1 MNNVNLINL
10 PVIYNFRNID
20 SGTYKVLIDVK
31 TKDNNEIIS
40 TTCYLI
46 LKNKSKSLAYKLND
60 NDSCKIFN
68 KLNNLKFRNINYS
81 EHSYRDYNIIL
92 KCNIN
97 DKTIKVSIKIK
108 KKRTIILCD
117 EEIIHN
123 LELNTKYI
131 ISNFTRSSNK
141 NRSTIIS
148 KNYKYYIDDNVIN
161 ILVKYFKCEDN
172 GIYCLYN
179 GKKEKVKLTLTTEG
193 NSSFYSWSCDWD
205 MWFHNSTLRQSLEM
219 KIGKKKFSFYINN
232 PKFIDFDN
240 KEEGKYRFLVI
251 YFKDRNI
258 FAYEHKEDK
267 YYCIKDDNYKKKIL
281 KNIDQAI
288 AEKYKRGSNLNDYT
302 YLLSNN
308 EKRGL
313 TIKDKSKFSERYR
326 LSKLSRVFQTK
337 LDITLVQ
344 RG

>member
-1 MNNVNLINL
+1 MNNVNLIDL
-10 PVIYNFRNID
+10 PTKCFRDID
-20 SGTYKVLIDVK
+20 SGTYKVLIDVE
-31 TKDNNEIIS
+31 TDDDEIIS
-40 TTCYLI
+40 PTCYLI
-46 LKNKSKSLAYKLND
+46 LKNKSKSLVYRLD
-60 NDSCKIFN
+60 NGDSNAIFVIVD
-68 KLNNLKFRNINYS
+68 NLKFRNINYS
-81 EHSYRDYNIIL
+81 EHYYRDYNIIL
-92 KCNIN
+92 KCNNN
-97 DKTIKVSIKIK
+97 DKFIKVSIKIK
-108 KKRTIILCD
+108 KKQTIILYD
-117 EEIIHN
+117 EENIHD
-123 LELNTKYI
+123 LKPNTKYI

-148 KNYKYYIDDNVIN
+148 KKLKYYIDDNVIN

-193 NSSFYSWSCDWD
+193 KSSFYSRNYYYGGWD
-205 MWFHNSTLRQSLEM
+205 QYSTLRQNLEM
-219 KIGKKKFSFYINN
+219 QIGKKKFSFYVNN

-281 KNIDQAI
+281 NEIDQSI
-288 AEKYKRGSNLNDYT
+288 AEDYKRGRGLNVYT

-313 TIKDKSKFSERYR
+313 TIKDTTKFSERYR

>member
-1 MNNVNLINL
+1 MNNVNLTDL
-10 PVIYNFRNID
+10 PVIYNFKDID
-20 SGTYKVLIDVK
+20 SGTYKVLIDVE
-31 TKDNNEIIS
+31 TNDGNEIIF
-40 TTCYLI
+40 CYLI
-46 LKNKSKSLAYKLND
+46 LKNKSKSLAYKLNS
-60 NDSCKIFN
+60 NDSSVIFN

-81 EHSYRDYNIIL
+81 EHCYRDYNIIL
-92 KCNIN
+92 KSNIN

-108 KKRTIILCD
+108 KKQTIILYD
-117 EEIIHN
+117 GENIHN
-123 LELNTKYI
+123 LKPITKYI

-148 KNYKYYIDDNVIN
+148 KKLKYYIDDNVIN
-161 ILVKYFKCEDN
+161 ILVKYFKCEND

-179 GKKEKVKLTLTTEG
+179 GKKEKVKLTLITEG
-193 NSSFYSWSCDWD
+193 KSSFYSWNSGWD
-205 MWFHNSTLRQSLEM
+205 MWLQNSTLRQSLEM
-219 KIGKKKFSFYINN
+219 KIGKKKFSFYVNN

-281 KNIDQAI
+281 RNIDQAI
-288 AEKYKRGSNLNDYT
+288 SEKYKKGYKLNVYT

-313 TIKDKSKFSERYR
+313 TIKDTSKFTERYR

>member
-1 MNNVNLINL
+1 MNNVNLTDL
-10 PVIYNFRNID
+10 PAKCFKNID
-20 SGTYKVLIDVK
+20 SGTYKVLIDVE
-31 TKDNNEIIS
+31 TNDDEETI
-40 TTCYLI
+40 TCYLI
-46 LKNKSKSLAYKLND
+46 LKNKSKSLAYRLN
-60 NDSCKIFN
+60 NGDSYMIFVN
-68 KLNNLKFRNINYS
+68 VDNLKFRNINYS
-81 EHSYRDYNIIL
+81 EHNYRDYNIIL
-92 KCNIN
+92 KCNNN
-97 DKTIKVSIKIK
+97 DKFIKVSIKIK

-117 EEIIHN
+117 KENIHD
-123 LELNTKYI
+123 LKSNTKYI

-141 NRSTIIS
+141 NCSTIIS
-148 KNYKYYIDDNVIN
+148 KKLKYYIDDNVIN
-161 ILVKYFKCEDN
+161 ILVKYFKCEDDD
-172 GIYCLYN
+172 IYCLYN
-179 GKKEKVKLTLTTEG
+179 GKKEKVKLTLITEG
-193 NSSFYSWSCDWD
+193 NSSFYSWNDYYGGWD
-205 MWFHNSTLRQSLEM
+205 LYSTLRQSLEM

-232 PKFIDFDN
+232 PKFIDFNN

-267 YYCIKDDNYKKKIL
+267 YYCIKDDKYKKEIL
-281 KNIDQAI
+281 KNIDQVI
-288 AEKYKRGSNLNDYT
+288 SEKYKRGCKLNLYT

-313 TIKDKSKFSERYR
+313 TIKDTSKFSERYR

>member
-1 MNNVNLINL
+1 MNNVNLTDL
-10 PVIYNFRNID
+10 PAKCFKNID
-20 SGTYKVLIDVK
+20 SGTYKVLIDVE
-31 TKDNNEIIS
+31 TNDDEETI
-40 TTCYLI
+40 TCYLI
-46 LKNKSKSLAYKLND
+46 LKNKSKSLAYRLN
-60 NDSCKIFN
+60 NGDSNMIFVN
-68 KLNNLKFRNINYS
+68 VDNLKFRNINYS

-92 KCNIN
+92 KCNNN
-97 DKTIKVSIKIK
+97 DKFIKVSIKIK
-108 KKRTIILCD
+108 KKQTIILCD
-117 EEIIHN
+117 KENIHD
-123 LELNTKYI
+123 LKSNTKYI

-141 NRSTIIS
+141 NCSTIIS
-148 KNYKYYIDDNVIN
+148 KKLKYYIDDNVIN
-161 ILVKYFKCEDN
+161 ILVKYFKCEDDD
-172 GIYCLYN
+172 IYCLYN
-179 GKKEKVKLTLTTEG
+179 GKKEKVKLRLITEG
-193 NSSFYSWSCDWD
+193 NSSFYSWNDYYGGWD
-205 MWFHNSTLRQSLEM
+205 QYSTLRQSLEM

-232 PKFIDFDN
+232 PKFIDFNN

-251 YFKDRNI
+251 YFKDHNI

-267 YYCIKDDNYKKKIL
+267 YYCIKDDKYKKEIL

-288 AEKYKRGSNLNDYT
+288 SEKYKRGCKLNLYT

-313 TIKDKSKFSERYR
+313 TIKDTSKFSERYR

>member
-1 MNNVNLINL
+1 MNNVNLTDL
-10 PVIYNFRNID
+10 PAKCFKNIG
-20 SGTYKVLIDVK
+20 SGTYKVLIDVE
-31 TKDNNEIIS
+31 TNDDNE
-40 TTCYLI
+40 TATCYLI
-46 LKNKSKSLAYKLND
+46 LKNNSKSLAYKLD
-60 NDSCKIFN
+60 DGDSNMIFFSVD
-68 KLNNLKFRNINYS
+68 NLKFRNINYS

-92 KCNIN
+92 KCNNN
-97 DKTIKVSIKIK
+97 DKFIKVSIKIK
-108 KKRTIILCD
+108 KKQTIILCD
-117 EEIIHN
+117 KENIHD
-123 LELNTKYI
+123 LKSNTKYI

-141 NRSTIIS
+141 NCSTIIS
-148 KNYKYYIDDNVIN
+148 KKLKYYIDDNVIN
-161 ILVKYFKCEDN
+161 ILVKYFKCEDD

-179 GKKEKVKLTLTTEG
+179 GKKEKVKLTLVTEG
-193 NSSFYSWSCDWD
+193 KSSFYSRNDYYGGWD
-205 MWFHNSTLRQSLEM
+205 QYSTLRQNLEM

-232 PKFIDFDN
+232 PKFIDFNN

-267 YYCIKDDNYKKKIL
+267 YYCIKDDKYKKEIL

-288 AEKYKRGSNLNDYT
+288 SEKYKRGCKLNLYT

-313 TIKDKSKFSERYR
+313 TIKDTSKFSERYR

>member
-1 MNNVNLINL
+1 MNNVNLTDL
-10 PVIYNFRNID
+10 PAKCFKNID
-20 SGTYKVLIDVK
+20 SGTYKVLIDVE
-31 TKDNNEIIS
+31 TNDDEETN
-40 TTCYLI
+40 TCYLI
-46 LKNKSKSLAYKLND
+46 LKNNSKSLVYRLN
-60 NDSCKIFN
+60 NGDSNMIFVN
-68 KLNNLKFRNINYS
+68 VDNLKFRNINYS
-81 EHSYRDYNIIL
+81 EHYYRDYNIIL
-92 KCNIN
+92 KCNNN
-97 DKTIKVSIKIK
+97 DKFIKVSIKIK
-108 KKRTIILCD
+108 KKQTIILYD
-117 EEIIHN
+117 EENIHD
-123 LELNTKYI
+123 LKSNTKYI

-193 NSSFYSWSCDWD
+193 NSSFYSWNDYYGGWD
-205 MWFHNSTLRQSLEM
+205 QYSTLRQSLEM
-219 KIGKKKFSFYINN
+219 KIGKKKFSFYVNN

-267 YYCIKDDNYKKKIL
+267 YYCIKDDKYINKIL
-281 KNIDQAI
+281 KNIDPKI
-288 AEKYKRGSNLNDYT
+288 SEKYKKGYKLNVYT

>member
-1 MNNVNLINL
+1 MNNVNLTDL
-10 PVIYNFRNID
+10 PAKCFKNID
-20 SGTYKVLIDVK
+20 SGTYKVLIDVE
-31 TKDNNEIIS
+31 TNDDEEII
-40 TTCYLI
+40 TCYLI
-46 LKNKSKSLAYKLND
+46 LKNKSKSLAYKLN
-60 NDSCKIFN
+60 NGDSNMIFVN
-68 KLNNLKFRNINYS
+68 VDNLKFRNINYS
-81 EHSYRDYNIIL
+81 EHYYRDYNIIL
-92 KCNIN
+92 KCNNN
-97 DKTIKVSIKIK
+97 DKFIKVSIKIK
-108 KKRTIILCD
+108 KKQTIILCD
-117 EEIIHN
+117 EENIHD
-123 LELNTKYI
+123 LKSNTKYI

-161 ILVKYFKCEDN
+161 ILVKYFKCEDDD
-172 GIYCLYN
+172 IYCLYN

-193 NSSFYSWSCDWD
+193 NSSFYSWNDYYGGWD
-205 MWFHNSTLRQSLEM
+205 QYSTLRQSLEM
-219 KIGKKKFSFYINN
+219 KIGKKKFSFYVNN

-267 YYCIKDDNYKKKIL
+267 YYCIKDDKYINKIL
-281 KNIDQAI
+281 KNIDPKI
-288 AEKYKRGSNLNDYT
+288 SEKYKKGYKLNVYT

>member
-1 MNNVNLINL
+1 MNNVNLTDL
-10 PVIYNFRNID
+10 PVIYNFKDID

-31 TKDNNEIIS
+31 TKDGNEIIF
-40 TTCYLI
+40 CYLI
-46 LKNKSKSLAYKLND
+46 LKNKSKSLAYKLNSS
-60 NDSCKIFN
+60 DSRIIFN
-68 KLNNLKFRNINYS
+68 NLNNLKFRNINYS
-81 EHSYRDYNIIL
+81 EHYCRDYNIIL
-92 KCNIN
+92 NSNNN
-97 DKTIKVSIKIK
+97 DKFIKVSIKIK
-108 KKRTIILCD
+108 KKQTIILYD
-117 EEIIHN
+117 EENIHD
-123 LELNTKYI
+123 LKSNTKYI
-131 ISNFTRSSNK
+131 ISNFTKSPNK

-148 KNYKYYIDDNVIN
+148 KKLKYYIDDNVIN
-161 ILVKYFKCEDN
+161 ILVNYFKCEDD

-193 NSSFYSWSCDWD
+193 KSWFYKYNGDWD
-205 MWFHNSTLRQSLEM
+205 YWNNYSTLRQNLEM
-219 KIGKKKFSFYINN
+219 KIGNKKFSFYVNN
-232 PKFIDFDN
+232 PKFIDFDK

-281 KNIDQAI
+281 NDIDQAI
-288 AEKYKRGSNLNDYT
+288 AEQYKKGWDLNVYT
-302 YLLSNN
+302 YLLLNN

-344 RG
+344 RE

>member
-1 MNNVNLINL
+1 MNNVNLTDL
-10 PVIYNFRNID
+10 PAKCFKNID
-20 SGTYKVLIDVK
+20 SGTYKVLIDVE
-31 TKDNNEIIS
+31 TNDDEEII
-40 TTCYLI
+40 TCYLI
-46 LKNKSKSLAYKLND
+46 LKNKSKSLAYRLN
-60 NDSCKIFN
+60 NGDSNMIFVN
-68 KLNNLKFRNINYS
+68 VDNLKFRNINYS
-81 EHSYRDYNIIL
+81 EHYYRDYNIIL
-92 KCNIN
+92 KCNNN
-97 DKTIKVSIKIK
+97 DKFIKVSIKIK
-108 KKRTIILCD
+108 KKQTIILCD
-117 EEIIHN
+117 EENIHD
-123 LELNTKYI
+123 LKSNTKYI

-148 KNYKYYIDDNVIN
+148 KKLKYYIDDNVIN

-193 NSSFYSWSCDWD
+193 NSSFYSWNDYYGGWD
-205 MWFHNSTLRQSLEM
+205 QYSTLRQSLEM
-219 KIGKKKFSFYINN
+219 KIGKKKFSFYVNN

-267 YYCIKDDNYKKKIL
+267 YYCIKDDKYIKKIL
-281 KNIDQAI
+281 KNIDPKI
-288 AEKYKRGSNLNDYT
+288 SEKYKKGYKLNLYT

>member
-1 MNNVNLINL
+1 MNNVNLIDL
-10 PVIYNFRNID
+10 PTKCFKDID
-20 SGTYKVLIDVK
+20 SGTYKVLIDVE
-31 TKDNNEIIS
+31 TNDDNEETIR
-40 TTCYLI
+40 CYLI
-46 LKNKSKSLAYKLND
+46 LKNKSKSLVYRLNS
-60 NDSCKIFN
+60 NDSCIIFN

-92 KCNIN
+92 KSNNN

-108 KKRTIILCD
+108 KKQTIILYN
-117 EEIIHN
+117 EENIHN
-123 LELNTKYI
+123 LKPITKYI
-131 ISNFTRSSNK
+131 ISNFTKSSNK

-148 KNYKYYIDDNVIN
+148 KKLKYYIDDNVIN

-179 GKKEKVKLTLTTEG
+179 GKKERVKLTLITG
-193 NSSFYSWSCDWD
+193 YISCFNSWNNCYGGWD
-205 MWFHNSTLRQSLEM
+205 QYSTLRQNLEM
-219 KIGKKKFSFYINN
+219 QIGKKKFSFYVNN
-232 PKFIDFDN
+232 PKFIDFDK

-267 YYCIKDDNYKKKIL
+267 YYCIKDDKYIKKIL
-281 KNIDQAI
+281 KDVDQSI
-288 AEKYKRGSNLNDYT
+288 AEQYKKGRYLNVYT
-302 YLLSNN
+302 YLLLNN

-313 TIKDKSKFSERYR
+313 TIKDTSKFTERYR

>member
-1 MNNVNLINL
+1 MNNVNLTDL
-10 PVIYNFRNID
+10 PVIYDFKDID
-20 SGTYKVLIDVK
+20 SGTYKVLIDVE
-31 TKDNNEIIS
+31 TNDDEII
-40 TTCYLI
+40 TCYLI
-46 LKNKSKSLAYKLND
+46 LKNNSKSLVYRLYQGYSNMIFD
-60 NDSCKIFN
+60 NVD
-68 KLNNLKFRNINYS
+68 NLKFRNINYS

-92 KCNIN
+92 KCNNN

-108 KKRTIILCD
+108 KKQTIILCD
-117 EEIIHN
+117 KENIHD
-123 LELNTKYI
+123 LKSNTKYI

-141 NRSTIIS
+141 NNSTIIS
-148 KNYKYYIDDNVIN
+148 KKLKYYIDDNVIN

-179 GKKEKVKLTLTTEG
+179 GQKEKVKLTLTTEG
-193 NSSFYSWSCDWD
+193 NSSFYSWNDYYGGWD
-205 MWFHNSTLRQSLEM
+205 QYSTLRQNLEM
-219 KIGKKKFSFYINN
+219 KIGNKKFSFYVNN

-288 AEKYKRGSNLNDYT
+288 SEKYKRGNKLDVYT
-302 YLLSNN
+302 YLLLNN

>member
-1 MNNVNLINL
+1 MNNVNLIDL
-10 PVIYNFRNID
+10 PAKYFRDID

-31 TKDNNEIIS
+31 TNDNNEIIS

-46 LKNKSKSLAYKLND
+46 LKHNSKSLAYKLND

-68 KLNNLKFRNINYS
+68 NLKNSKFKNINYS
-81 EHSYRDYNIIL
+81 EHCYRDYNIIL

-97 DKTIKVSIKIK
+97 DKSIKVSIKIK
-108 KKRTIILCD
+108 KKQIILYD
-117 EEIIHN
+117 EENIHD
-123 LELNTKYI
+123 LKPNTKYI
-131 ISNFTRSSNK
+131 ISNFTKSSNK

-148 KNYKYYIDDNVIN
+148 KKLKYYIDDNVIN
-161 ILVKYFKCEDN
+161 ILAKYFKCEDD

-179 GKKEKVKLTLTTEG
+179 GKKEKVKLILITENRSCF
-193 NSSFYSWSCDWD
+193 NSWNEYCGW
-205 MWFHNSTLRQSLEM
+205 NEYSTLRQSLEM
-219 KIGKKKFSFYINN
+219 KIGKKKFSFYVNN

-267 YYCIKDDNYKKKIL
+267 YYCIRDDKYIKKIL
-281 KNIDQAI
+281 KDIDQAI
-288 AEKYKRGSNLNDYT
+288 AEQYKKGCNLNVYT
-302 YLLSNN
+302 YLLLNN

-313 TIKDKSKFSERYR
+313 IIKDKSKFSERYR

>member
-1 MNNVNLINL
+1 MNNVNLTDL
-10 PVIYNFRNID
+10 PTKCFRNID
-20 SGTYKVLIDVK
+20 SGTYKVLIDVLI
-31 TKDNNEIIS
+31 DDDDDEIIS
-40 TTCYLI
+40 PTCYLI
-46 LKNKSKSLAYKLND
+46 LKNKYKSLAYKLND
-60 NDSCKIFN
+60 GDSNSIFVN
-68 KLNNLKFRNINYS
+68 VDNLKFKNINYS
-81 EHSYRDYNIIL
+81 EHCYRDYNIIL
-92 KCNIN
+92 KCNNN
-97 DKTIKVSIKIK
+97 DKFIKVSIKIK

-123 LELNTKYI
+123 LKSNTKYI
-131 ISNFTRSSNK
+131 ISNFTKSTK
-141 NRSTIIS
+141 NNSTIIS
-148 KNYKYYIDDNVIN
+148 KKLKYYIDDNVIN

-179 GKKEKVKLTLTTEG
+179 GKKEKVKLTLTTEC
-193 NSSFYSWSCDWD
+193 NSSFYSRNYYDGGWD
-205 MWFHNSTLRQSLEM
+205 LYSTLRQNLEM
-219 KIGKKKFSFYINN
+219 KIGKKKFSFYVNN

-258 FAYEHKEDK
+258 FAYEHKEDR
-267 YYCIKDDNYKKKIL
+267 YYCIKDDKYIKKIL
-281 KNIDQAI
+281 KDVDQSI
-288 AEKYKRGSNLNDYT
+288 AEQYKRGSYLNDYT

-313 TIKDKSKFSERYR
+313 TIKDTSKFSSRYR
-326 LSKLSRVFQTK
+326 ISKLSKVFQTK

>member
-10 PVIYNFRNID
+10 PAKYFRDID
-20 SGTYKVLIDVK
+20 SGTYKVLVDIK
-31 TKDNNEIIS
+31 TNDNNEIIS

-46 LKNKSKSLAYKLND
+46 LKHNSKSLAYKLND
-60 NDSCKIFN
+60 NDSCMIFN
-68 KLNNLKFRNINYS
+68 KLNNLKFKNINYS
-81 EHSYRDYNIIL
+81 EHCYRDYHTTL

-97 DKTIKVSIKIK
+97 DKSIKVSIKIK
-108 KKRTIILCD
+108 KKQIILYD
-117 EEIIHN
+117 EENIHD
-123 LELNTKYI
+123 LKPNTKYI

-148 KNYKYYIDDNVIN
+148 KKLKYYIDDNVIN

-179 GKKEKVKLTLTTEG
+179 GKKERVKLTLTTE
-193 NSSFYSWSCDWD
+193 NISCFNKWNCEWD
-205 MWFHNSTLRQSLEM
+205 HWDQYSTLRQNLEM
-219 KIGKKKFSFYINN
+219 KIGNKKFSFYVNN
-232 PKFIDFDN
+232 PKFINFDN
-240 KEEGKYRFLVI
+240 REEGKYRFLVI

-267 YYCIKDDNYKKKIL
+267 YYCIRDDKYIKKIL
-281 KNIDQAI
+281 KDIDQAI
-288 AEKYKRGSNLNDYT
+288 AEQYKKGCNLNVYT
-302 YLLSNN
+302 YLLLNN

>member
-1 MNNVNLINL
+1 MNNVNLTDL
-10 PVIYNFRNID
+10 PTKYFKDID

-31 TKDNNEIIS
+31 TKDDNEII
-40 TTCYLI
+40 TCYLI
-46 LKNKSKSLAYKLND
+46 LKNKSKSLAYRLNSS
-60 NDSCKIFN
+60 DSNMIFVN
-68 KLNNLKFRNINYS
+68 LNNLKFRNINYS
-81 EHSYRDYNIIL
+81 EHYYRDYNIIL
-92 KCNIN
+92 KCNNN
-97 DKTIKVSIKIK
+97 DKFIKVSIKIK
-108 KKRTIILCD
+108 KKQTIILYD
-117 EEIIHN
+117 KENIHN
-123 LELNTKYI
+123 LKPNTKYI
-131 ISNFTRSSNK
+131 ISNFTKSSNK
-141 NRSTIIS
+141 NHSTIIS
-148 KNYKYYIDDNVIN
+148 KKLKYYIDDNVIN
-161 ILVKYFKCEDN
+161 ILVNYFKCEDD

-193 NSSFYSWSCDWD
+193 NSSFYSWNYYYGGW
-205 MWFHNSTLRQSLEM
+205 NNYSTLRQNLEM
-219 KIGKKKFSFYINN
+219 KIGNKKFSFYINN

-240 KEEGKYRFLVI
+240 KEEGKYRFLII

-267 YYCIKDDNYKKKIL
+267 YYCIKDDNYINKIL
-281 KNIDQAI
+281 NEIDQAI
-288 AEKYKRGSNLNDYT
+288 SEKYKRGWDLNLYT

>member
-1 MNNVNLINL
+1 MNNVNLIDL
-10 PVIYNFRNID
+10 PTKCFRDID

-31 TKDNNEIIS
+31 TNDDKEIIS

-46 LKNKSKSLAYKLND
+46 LKHNSKSLAYKLND

-68 KLNNLKFRNINYS
+68 NLKNSKFKNINYS
-81 EHSYRDYNIIL
+81 EHCYRDYHTTL

-97 DKTIKVSIKIK
+97 DKFIKVSIKIK
-108 KKRTIILCD
+108 KKQTIILCD
-117 EEIIHN
+117 KEKIHN
-123 LELNTKYI
+123 LKSNTKYI
-131 ISNFTRSSNK
+131 ISNFTKSPGK
-141 NRSTIIS
+141 NNSTIIS
-148 KNYKYYIDDNVIN
+148 KKLKYYIDDNVIN
-161 ILVKYFKCEDN
+161 ILVKYFKCEDD

-193 NSSFYSWSCDWD
+193 NSSFYSRNYYDGGWD
-205 MWFHNSTLRQSLEM
+205 LYSTLRQNLEM
-219 KIGKKKFSFYINN
+219 QIGKKKFSFYVNN

-258 FAYEHKEDK
+258 FAYEHKEDR
-267 YYCIKDDNYKKKIL
+267 YYCIKDDKYKKEIL
-281 KNIDQAI
+281 KNIDQSI
-288 AEKYKRGSNLNDYT
+288 AEKYKKGRNLNVYT

-313 TIKDKSKFSERYR
+313 TIKDTSKFSERYR

>member
-1 MNNVNLINL
+1 MNNVNLTDL
-10 PVIYNFRNID
+10 PAKCFKNID
-20 SGTYKVLIDVK
+20 SGTYKVLIDVE
-31 TKDNNEIIS
+31 TNDDEETI
-40 TTCYLI
+40 TCYLI
-46 LKNKSKSLAYKLND
+46 LKNKSKSLAYRLN
-60 NDSCKIFN
+60 NGDSNMIFN
-68 KLNNLKFRNINYS
+68 NLNNLKFRNINYS
-81 EHSYRDYNIIL
+81 EHYYRDYNIIL
-92 KCNIN
+92 KCNNN
-97 DKTIKVSIKIK
+97 DKFIKVSIKIK
-108 KKRTIILCD
+108 KKQTIILCD
-117 EEIIHN
+117 KENIHD
-123 LELNTKYI
+123 LKSNTKYI

-141 NRSTIIS
+141 NCSTIIS
-148 KNYKYYIDDNVIN
+148 KKLKYYIDDNIIN
-161 ILVKYFKCEDN
+161 ILVKYFKCEDDD
-172 GIYCLYN
+172 IYCLYN
-179 GKKEKVKLTLTTEG
+179 GKKEKVKLTLITEG
-193 NSSFYSWSCDWD
+193 NSSFYSWNDYYGGWD
-205 MWFHNSTLRQSLEM
+205 QYSTLRQSLEM
-219 KIGKKKFSFYINN
+219 KIGKKKFSFYVNN

-326 LSKLSRVFQTK
+326 ISKLSRVFQTK

>member
-1 MNNVNLINL
+1 MNNVNLIDL
-10 PVIYNFRNID
+10 PVIYNFRDID

-31 TKDNNEIIS
+31 TNDGNEIIF
-40 TTCYLI
+40 CYLI
-46 LKNKSKSLAYKLND
+46 LKNNSKSLAYKLNS
-60 NDSCKIFN
+60 NDSRIIFN
-68 KLNNLKFRNINYS
+68 NLNNLKFRNINYS
-81 EHSYRDYNIIL
+81 EHYCRDYNITL
-92 KCNIN
+92 NSNNN
-97 DKTIKVSIKIK
+97 DKFIKVSIKIK
-108 KKRTIILCD
+108 KKQTIILCD
-117 EEIIHN
+117 KEKIHN
-123 LELNTKYI
+123 LKPNTKYI
-131 ISNFTRSSNK
+131 ISNFTKSSNK
-141 NRSTIIS
+141 NNSTIIS
-148 KNYKYYIDDNVIN
+148 KKLKYYIDDNVIN
-161 ILVKYFKCEDN
+161 ILVKYFKCEDD

-179 GKKEKVKLTLTTEG
+179 GKKEKVKLTLITED
-193 NSSFYSWSCDWD
+193 NSSFYKRGYD
-205 MWFHNSTLRQSLEM
+205 MWFYNSTLRQNLEM
-219 KIGKKKFSFYINN
+219 QIGKKKFSFYVNN

-267 YYCIKDDNYKKKIL
+267 YYCIKDDKYINKIL
-281 KNIDQAI
+281 NEVDQAI
-288 AEKYKRGSNLNDYT
+288 AEQYKRGWDLNVYT

-344 RG
+344 RE

>member
-1 MNNVNLINL
+1 MNNMNLIDL
-10 PVIYNFRNID
+10 PTKCFRDID
-20 SGTYKVLIDVK
+20 TGTYKVLIDVE
-31 TKDNNEIIS
+31 TDDNNE
-40 TTCYLI
+40 TATCYLI
-46 LKNKSKSLAYKLND
+46 LKNKSKSLAYRLN
-60 NDSCKIFN
+60 NGDSNAIFVIVD
-68 KLNNLKFRNINYS
+68 NLKFRNINYS
-81 EHSYRDYNIIL
+81 EHYYRDYNIIL
-92 KCNIN
+92 KCNNN

-108 KKRTIILCD
+108 KKQTIILCD
-117 EEIIHN
+117 KEKIHN
-123 LELNTKYI
+123 LKPNTKYI
-131 ISNFTRSSNK
+131 ISNFTKSPNK

-148 KNYKYYIDDNVIN
+148 KKLKYYIDDNVIN

-172 GIYCLYN
+172 DIYCLYN
-179 GKKEKVKLTLTTEG
+179 SKKEKVKLTLITENRSCF
-193 NSSFYSWSCDWD
+193 NSWNEYCGW
-205 MWFHNSTLRQSLEM
+205 NEYSTLRQSLEM
-219 KIGKKKFSFYINN
+219 QIGKKKFSFYVNN

-267 YYCIKDDNYKKKIL
+267 YYCIKDDKYKKEIL

-288 AEKYKRGSNLNDYT
+288 AEQYKKGCNLNVYT
-302 YLLSNN
+302 YLLLNN

-313 TIKDKSKFSERYR
+313 IIKDKSKFSERYR

>member
-1 MNNVNLINL
+1 MNNVNLTDLPAKCFKNINL
-10 PVIYNFRNID
+10 
-20 SGTYKVLIDVK
+20 GTYKVLIDVE
-31 TKDNNEIIS
+31 TNDDVDTI
-40 TTCYLI
+40 TCYLI
-46 LKNKSKSLAYKLND
+46 LKNKSKSLAYRLN
-60 NDSCKIFN
+60 NGDSNMIFVN
-68 KLNNLKFRNINYS
+68 VDNLKFRNINYS
-81 EHSYRDYNIIL
+81 EHYYRDYNIIL
-92 KCNIN
+92 KCNNN
-97 DKTIKVSIKIK
+97 DKFIKVSIKIK
-108 KKRTIILCD
+108 KKQTIILCD
-117 EEIIHN
+117 KENIHD
-123 LELNTKYI
+123 LKSNTKYI

-148 KNYKYYIDDNVIN
+148 KKLKYYIDDNVIN

-193 NSSFYSWSCDWD
+193 KSSFYSWNEYYGGWD
-205 MWFHNSTLRQSLEM
+205 QYSTLRQSLEM
-219 KIGKKKFSFYINN
+219 KIGNKKFSFYVNN
-232 PKFIDFDN
+232 PKFIDFNN

>member
-1 MNNVNLINL
+1 MNNVNLTDL
-10 PVIYNFRNID
+10 PAKCFKNID
-20 SGTYKVLIDVK
+20 SGTYKVLIDVE
-31 TKDNNEIIS
+31 TNDDEETN
-40 TTCYLI
+40 TCYLI
-46 LKNKSKSLAYKLND
+46 LKNNSKSLVYRLN
-60 NDSCKIFN
+60 NGDSNMIFVN
-68 KLNNLKFRNINYS
+68 VDNLKFRNINYS
-81 EHSYRDYNIIL
+81 EHYYRDYNIIL
-92 KCNIN
+92 KCNNN
-97 DKTIKVSIKIK
+97 DKFIKVSIKIK
-108 KKRTIILCD
+108 KKQTIILYD
-117 EEIIHN
+117 EENIHD
-123 LELNTKYI
+123 LKSNTKYI

-193 NSSFYSWSCDWD
+193 NSSFYSWNDYYGGWD
-205 MWFHNSTLRQSLEM
+205 QYSTLRQSLEM
-219 KIGKKKFSFYINN
+219 QIGKKKFSFYVNN

-267 YYCIKDDNYKKKIL
+267 YYCIKDDKYINKIL
-281 KNIDQAI
+281 KNIDPKI
-288 AEKYKRGSNLNDYT
+288 SEKYKKGYKLNVYT

>member
-1 MNNVNLINL
+1 MNNVNLIDL
-10 PVIYNFRNID
+10 PAKYFRDID
-20 SGTYKVLIDVK
+20 SGTYKVLIDVETNDDK
-31 TKDNNEIIS
+31 GIIS

-46 LKNKSKSLAYKLND
+46 LKNNSKFLAYRLND
-60 NDSCKIFN
+60 KDSCIIFN
-68 KLNNLKFRNINYS
+68 KLNNLKFKNINYS
-81 EHSYRDYNIIL
+81 EHCYRDYNIIL

-97 DKTIKVSIKIK
+97 DKYIKVSIKIK
-108 KKRTIILCD
+108 KKQIILYD
-117 EEIIHN
+117 EENIHD
-123 LELNTKYI
+123 LKPNTKYI
-131 ISNFTRSSNK
+131 ISNFTKSSNK

-148 KNYKYYIDDNVIN
+148 KKLKYYIDDNVIN

-172 GIYCLYN
+172 DIYCLYN
-179 GKKEKVKLTLTTEG
+179 SKKEKVKLTLITG
-193 NSSFYSWSCDWD
+193 YISCFNSWNEYYGWD
-205 MWFHNSTLRQSLEM
+205 QYSTLRQSLEM
-219 KIGKKKFSFYINN
+219 KIGKKKFSFYVNN

-240 KEEGKYRFLVI
+240 KEEGKYCFLVI

-267 YYCIKDDNYKKKIL
+267 YYCIKDDKYKKEIL

-288 AEKYKRGSNLNDYT
+288 AEQYKKGCNLNVYT

-313 TIKDKSKFSERYR
+313 TIKDTSKFRSRYR
-326 LSKLSRVFQTK
+326 ISKLSKVFQTK

>member
-1 MNNVNLINL
+1 MNNVNLIDL
-10 PVIYNFRNID
+10 PTKYFRNID

-31 TKDNNEIIS
+31 TNDNNEIIS
-40 TTCYLI
+40 TICYLI

-68 KLNNLKFRNINYS
+68 KLNNLRFKNINYS
-81 EHSYRDYNIIL
+81 EHCYRDYNIIL
-92 KCNIN
+92 KCNNN
-97 DKTIKVSIKIK
+97 DKFIKVSIKIK

-123 LELNTKYI
+123 LKPNTKYI

-141 NRSTIIS
+141 NCSTIIS
-148 KNYKYYIDDNVIN
+148 KKLKYYIDDNVIN
-161 ILVKYFKCEDN
+161 ILVKYFKCEND

-179 GKKEKVKLTLTTEG
+179 GKKEKVKLTLITG
-193 NSSFYSWSCDWD
+193 YISCFNSRNYYDGGWD
-205 MWFHNSTLRQSLEM
+205 LYSTLRQSLEM
-219 KIGKKKFSFYINN
+219 KIGKKKFSFYVNN

-267 YYCIKDDNYKKKIL
+267 YYCIKDDKYKKEIL
-281 KNIDQAI
+281 KNINQAI
-288 AEKYKRGSNLNDYT
+288 AEQYKKGRNLNVYT

-313 TIKDKSKFSERYR
+313 TIKDTSKFTERYR

>member
-1 MNNVNLINL
+1 MNNVNLTDL
-10 PVIYNFRNID
+10 PAKCFKNID
-20 SGTYKVLIDVK
+20 SGTYKVLIDVE
-31 TKDNNEIIS
+31 TNDDEETI
-40 TTCYLI
+40 TCYLI
-46 LKNKSKSLAYKLND
+46 LKNKSKSLAYRLN
-60 NDSCKIFN
+60 NGDSYAIFIN
-68 KLNNLKFRNINYS
+68 VDNLKFRNINYS

-92 KCNIN
+92 KCNNN
-97 DKTIKVSIKIK
+97 DKFIKVSIKIK
-108 KKRTIILCD
+108 KKQTIILCD

-123 LELNTKYI
+123 LEPNTKYI

-179 GKKEKVKLTLTTEG
+179 GKKEKVKLTLITEG
-193 NSSFYSWSCDWD
+193 NSSFYSWNDYYGGW
-205 MWFHNSTLRQSLEM
+205 NQYSTLRQSLEM

-232 PKFIDFDN
+232 PKFIDFNN

-258 FAYEHKEDK
+258 FAYEHKEDR
-267 YYCIKDDNYKKKIL
+267 YYCIKDDKYIKKIL
-281 KNIDQAI
+281 KDVDQSI
-288 AEKYKRGSNLNDYT
+288 AEQYKKGRNLNVYT

-308 EKRGL
+308 EKRSL
-313 TIKDKSKFSERYR
+313 TIKDKSKFTERYR

>member
-1 MNNVNLINL
+1 MNNVILTYL
-10 PVIYNFRNID
+10 PTKCFKDID

-31 TKDNNEIIS
+31 TNDNNEIIS

-68 KLNNLKFRNINYS
+68 KLNNSRYKNINYS
-81 EHSYRDYNIIL
+81 EHCYRDYNIIL
-92 KCNIN
+92 KSNN
-97 DKTIKVSIKIK
+97 NNKFIKVSIKIK
-108 KKRTIILCD
+108 KKRTIILYD

-123 LELNTKYI
+123 LEPNTKYI

-161 ILVKYFKCEDN
+161 ILLKYFKCEDD

-179 GKKEKVKLTLTTEG
+179 GKKEKVKLTLITEG
-193 NSSFYSWSCDWD
+193 KSWFYNWNDDWGQ
-205 MWFHNSTLRQSLEM
+205 WVQYSTFRQNLEM
-219 KIGKKKFSFYINN
+219 QIGKKKFSFYVNN
-232 PKFIDFDN
+232 PKFIDFDK

-267 YYCIKDDNYKKKIL
+267 YYCMKDDKYIKKIL
-281 KNIDQAI
+281 KDVDQSI
-288 AEKYKRGSNLNDYT
+288 AKRYKKGRYLNVYT
-302 YLLSNN
+302 YLLLNN

>member
-1 MNNVNLINL
+1 MNNVNLNDL
-10 PVIYNFRNID
+10 PTKCFKDID
-20 SGTYKVLIDVK
+20 SGTYKVLIDVE
-31 TKDNNEIIS
+31 TDDDDDEI

-46 LKNKSKSLAYKLND
+46 LKNKSKSLAYKLN
-60 NDSCKIFN
+60 NGDSNAIFVN
-68 KLNNLKFRNINYS
+68 VDNLKFRNINYS

-108 KKRTIILCD
+108 KKQTIILCD
-117 EEIIHN
+117 KENIHD
-123 LELNTKYI
+123 LKSNTKYI
-131 ISNFTRSSNK
+131 ISNFTKSSNK

-148 KNYKYYIDDNVIN
+148 KKLKYYIDDNVIN
-161 ILVKYFKCEDN
+161 ILVKYFKCEDD

-179 GKKEKVKLTLTTEG
+179 GKKEKVKLTLITEG
-193 NSSFYSWSCDWD
+193 NSSFYSWNDYYGGWD
-205 MWFHNSTLRQSLEM
+205 QYSTLRQSLEM
-219 KIGKKKFSFYINN
+219 KIGKKKFSFYVNN
-232 PKFIDFDN
+232 PKFIDFDK

-288 AEKYKRGSNLNDYT
+288 SEKYKRGNKLDVYT
-302 YLLSNN
+302 YLILNN

-313 TIKDKSKFSERYR
+313 TIKDKSKFSNRYR
-326 LSKLSRVFQTK
+326 ISKLSKVFQTK

-344 RG
+344 RE

>member
-1 MNNVNLINL
+1 MNNVNLTDL
-10 PVIYNFRNID
+10 PAKCFKNID

-31 TKDNNEIIS
+31 TNDNNEIIS

-68 KLNNLKFRNINYS
+68 KLNNSRYKNINYS
-81 EHSYRDYNIIL
+81 EHCYRDYNIIL

-123 LELNTKYI
+123 LEPNTKYI

-141 NRSTIIS
+141 NHSTIIS

-179 GKKEKVKLTLTTEG
+179 GKKEKVKLTLITEG
-193 NSSFYSWSCDWD
+193 KSSFYNWSCDWD

-219 KIGKKKFSFYINN
+219 QIGKKEFSFYVNN
-232 PKFIDFDN
+232 PKFIDFDK

-288 AEKYKRGSNLNDYT
+288 SEKYKRGNKLNVYT
-302 YLLSNN
+302 YLLLNN

-313 TIKDKSKFSERYR
+313 TIKDKSKFTERYR

>member
-1 MNNVNLINL
+1 MNNVNLIDL
-10 PVIYNFRNID
+10 PVIYNFRDID
-20 SGTYKVLIDVK
+20 SGTYKVLIDVE
-31 TKDNNEIIS
+31 TNNDNETI
-40 TTCYLI
+40 TCYII
-46 LKNKSKSLAYKLND
+46 LKNNSKSLAYKLDD
-60 NDSCKIFN
+60 NNSRIIFN
-68 KLNNLKFRNINYS
+68 KLNNSRYKNINYS
-81 EHSYRDYNIIL
+81 EHYYRDYNIIL
-92 KCNIN
+92 KCNNN
-97 DKTIKVSIKIK
+97 DKFIKVSIKIK
-108 KKRTIILCD
+108 KKQTIILYD
-117 EEIIHN
+117 EENIHD
-123 LELNTKYI
+123 LKSNTKYI

-148 KNYKYYIDDNVIN
+148 KKLRYYIDDNVIN
-161 ILVKYFKCEDN
+161 ILVKYFKCKGN

-193 NSSFYSWSCDWD
+193 KTSFYSWNVYYDGWD
-205 MWFHNSTLRQSLEM
+205 QYSTLRQSLEM
-219 KIGKKKFSFYINN
+219 KIGKKKFSFYVNN

-267 YYCIKDDNYKKKIL
+267 YYCIKDDKYINKIL
-281 KNIDQAI
+281 RNIDQTI
-288 AEKYKRGSNLNDYT
+288 SEKYKRGCKLNLYT
-302 YLLSNN
+302 YLLLNN

-313 TIKDKSKFSERYR
+313 TIKDKSKFSSRYR
-326 LSKLSRVFQTK
+326 ISKLSRVFQTK